1 VFYLRPGGTFN
12 NNKPK
17 DAAMLVLSQ
26 KLNDTIK
33 IGDNITIKILDIRQ
47 DNVRIGI
54 DAPRDV
60 AVHRQEIFDA
70 INRATT
76 GSERNPQE

>member
-1 VFYLRPGGTFN
+1 
-12 NNKPK
+12 
-17 DAAMLVLSQ
+17 MLVLSQ

-33 IGDNITIKILDIRQ
+33 IGDDITIKILDIRLGS
-47 DNVRIGI
+47 VRIGI

-60 AVHRQEIFDA
+60 AVHRQVIYDA

-76 GSERNPQE
+76 GSESSSKE

>member
-1 VFYLRPGGTFN
+1 
-12 NNKPK
+12 
-17 DAAMLVLSQ
+17 MLVLSQ

-47 DNVRIGI
+47 DSVRIGI
-54 DAPRDV
+54 DAPREI
-60 AVHRQEIFDA
+60 AVHRQVVYDA

-76 GSERNPQE
+76 GRERNPQE